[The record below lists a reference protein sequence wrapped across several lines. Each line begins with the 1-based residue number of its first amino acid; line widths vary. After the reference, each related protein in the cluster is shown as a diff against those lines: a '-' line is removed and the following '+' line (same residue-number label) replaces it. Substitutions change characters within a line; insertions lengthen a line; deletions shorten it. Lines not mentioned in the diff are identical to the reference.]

1 MPWLLDTRD
10 RQGQRFASARRWHPG
25 VIVLRASAAAPA
37 AVPGE
42 RLPVRVAHDE
52 AGVGLFDNGGGMAP
66 KTPPSATRSKN
77 TAEVFEATMLS
88 FLGNIVV

>member
-1 MPWLLDTRD
+1 VLGD
-10 RQGQRFASARRWHPG
+10 GI
-25 VIVLRASAAAPA
+25 IVLRASAAAPA

-52 AGVGLFDNGGGMAP
+52 AGVSLFDDGGMAP